1 MDTFGLDTRMYN
13 SIYGNPMSKL
23 YISGDNIDLI
33 KTKELLDRQVNRM
46 RRISD
51 PEWRKKNN
59 YKTIS
64 QALSKSNE
72 IDNIYNPRIKTDTQL
87 REAIRMLEIKQT
99 QIEDQIVKTGGT
111 LNKSNLVDI
120 DMDKAYNKYFIHV
133 DKNNFRLMETTEDKI
148 NTVFFDNRMFV
159 RKGGTFEE
167 QKRQFVFDLSRQTRI
182 IQAKRNGEYY
192 TNQANRVGKYI
203 EKDETP

>member
-1 MDTFGLDTRMYN
+1 
-13 SIYGNPMSKL
+13 
-23 YISGDNIDLI
+23 
-33 KTKELLDRQVNRM
+33 M

-64 QALSKSNE
+64 QALSKSNQ

-133 DKNNFRLMETTEDKI
+133 DKNNLQLMETTEIK
-148 NTVFFDNRMFV
+148 
-159 RKGGTFEE
+159 
-167 QKRQFVFDLSRQTRI
+167 
-182 IQAKRNGEYY
+182 
-192 TNQANRVGKYI
+192 
-203 EKDETP
+203 